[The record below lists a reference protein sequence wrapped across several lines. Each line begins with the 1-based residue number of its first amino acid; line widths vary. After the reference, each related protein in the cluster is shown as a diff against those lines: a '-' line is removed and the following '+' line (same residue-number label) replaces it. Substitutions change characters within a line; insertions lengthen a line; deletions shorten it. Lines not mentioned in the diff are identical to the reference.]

1 MKKFFLAVAAVAVA
15 LGSFS
20 CQQGGSATL
29 KTEADSAYFAQ
40 GMLMGKQYAQMFE
53 SMKGDTAAP
62 NINQEEFIKGFEAA
76 LQDTTKFG
84 YFAGGITG
92 AQVAQQFKKDKDL
105 NVAAFLAAF
114 RAALKSDSTALIFDE
129 EKARTIAETY
139 QQAAEERRL
148 REEHSGNI
156 EKGKAY
162 IDSLVSAG
170 AQKTESG
177 MAYQVLTAGEG
188 DTPTAEDTVRVHYH
202 GTLTDGTV
210 FDSSVDRGEPA
221 EFPLGGVIKGWTEM
235 LQLMKV
241 GEKVKVAIPYDLA
254 YGPRGSYSIPPF
266 STLVFEI
273 ELLEVKKAA
282 APQQ

>member
-1 MKKFFLAVAAVAVA
+1 MKKFFLAVAAAAVM
-15 LGSFS
+15 LGGVS
-20 CQQGGSATL
+20 CQQGGSAAL
-29 KTEADSAYFAQ
+29 KSEADSASFAQ

-53 SMKGDTAAP
+53 AMKDDPSAP
-62 NINQEEFIKGFEAA
+62 KIDQAEFIKGFEAA

-92 AQVAQQFKKDKDL
+92 AQVAQQFKQDKDM
-105 NVAAFLAAF
+105 NVAAFLSAF
-114 RAALKSDSTALIFDE
+114 RSAIKGDSTALIFSDE
-129 EKARTIAETY
+129 QAQGITSAY
-139 QQAAEERRL
+139 QQAAQERRL

-162 IDSLVSAG
+162 IDSLVTAG

-177 MAYQVLTAGEG
+177 LAYQVLTAGEG
-188 DTPTAEDTVRVHYH
+188 ATPTAEDTVRVHYH
-202 GTLTDGTV
+202 GTLIDGTV
-210 FDSSVDRGEPA
+210 FDSSVERNEPA

-254 YGPRGSYSIPPF
+254 YGPNGSYSIPPF
-266 STLVFEI
+266 STLIFEI
-273 ELLEVKKAA
+273 ELLDVKKAA
-282 APQQ
+282 TPQE

>member
-1 MKKFFLAVAAVAVA
+1 MKKYFLAVAAAAVV
-15 LGSFS
+15 LGGFS
-20 CQQGGSATL
+20 CQQGGAPAL
-29 KTEADSAYFAQ
+29 KSEADSASFAQ
-40 GMLMGKQYAQMFE
+40 GMLMGKQYAQMFDA
-53 SMKGDTAAP
+53 MKGDPSAP
-62 NINQEEFIKGFEAA
+62 NIDQAEFVKGFEAA

-92 AQVAQQFKKDKDL
+92 AQVAQQFKKDKDM
-105 NVAAFLAAF
+105 NTAAFIAAF
-114 RAALKSDSTALIFDE
+114 RSAIKGDSTALIFAEDQ
-129 EKARTIAETY
+129 AQTIVETY
-139 QQAAEERRL
+139 QHAAEERRL

-156 EKGKAY
+156 DQGKAY
-162 IDSLVSAG
+162 IDSLVVAG

-177 MAYQVLTAGEG
+177 LAYQVLTAGTGEM
-188 DTPTAEDTVRVHYH
+188 PTAEDTVRVHYH
-202 GTLTDGTV
+202 GTLIDGTV
-210 FDSSVDRGEPA
+210 FDSSVDRGEPT

-273 ELLEVKKAA
+273 ELLEVKKASTEKN
-282 APQQ
+282 